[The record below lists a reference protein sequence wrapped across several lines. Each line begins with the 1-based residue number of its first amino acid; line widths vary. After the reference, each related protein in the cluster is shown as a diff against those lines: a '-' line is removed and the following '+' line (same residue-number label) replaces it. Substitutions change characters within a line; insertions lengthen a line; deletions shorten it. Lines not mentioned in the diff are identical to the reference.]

1 MMGQQGVHIIS
12 REPLF
17 PMRLKNIGII
27 LVFMDGKD
35 RRIGRFVSSATLC
48 FRKNRKIRTIRA
60 LEAGMII
67 EATKIDEAPGG
78 VDTMEDLTA
87 VRALFE
93 TE

>member
-1 MMGQQGVHIIS
+1 MMMGQQGVHIIS

-27 LVFMDGKD
+27 LVFMDG
-35 RRIGRFVSSATLC
+35 RQALERFVNLPPSALEKTEKLEQL
-48 FRKNRKIRTIRA
+48 RA